1 MVSAAGEL
9 DLRGGHPIVDF
20 VNTVTWRGD
29 PARLT
34 DYLSEYSDV
43 VAWCRHRGVLSD
55 AESSIVMR
63 AARSDVTGARRTL
76 LRAKQLRES
85 LHAWFT
91 TAAKSELATI
101 TDDYVSAV
109 GRRELRA
116 VDDGVSWAEREIT
129 VRSPLD
135 RLAAD
140 AVSFITEIPRGGVK
154 QCEDAACGWLFVDA
168 SRRQNR
174 RWCSAAD
181 CGNRDRARRHYA
193 RSRSR

>member
-9 DLRGGHPIVDF
+9 DFRGGHPIVDF

-29 PARLT
+29 PARRT
-34 DYLSEYSDV
+34 DYLSDYSDV

-63 AARSDVTGARRTL
+63 AARTDVTGARRAL

-85 LHAWFT
+85 LHSWFT
-91 TAAKSELATI
+91 TAAKSELTTI
-101 TDDYVSAV
+101 TQAYVSAV
-109 GRRELRA
+109 GHRELRP
-116 VDDGVSWAEREIT
+116 VNGGVGWADREIT
-129 VRSPLD
+129 VGSPLH
-135 RLAAD
+135 RLAAE
-140 AVSFITEIPRGGVK
+140 AVSLITEISRGGVK
-154 QCEDAACGWLFVDA
+154 QCEDPACGWLFLDT

-193 RSRSR
+193 RSRNR